1 MSDGKQQ
8 VARVAMR
15 VEGDWWVAYL
25 AAPGTMEGALEMG
38 RIRMST
44 VQDPDRKE
52 AFMGIFSSWIADISE
67 EEFGQRPDTLVQP
80 APEHERAG
88 RA

>member
-1 MSDGKQQ
+1 MSDDKQQ

-15 VEGDWWVAYL
+15 VEGDWWVAFL
-25 AAPGTMEGALEMG
+25 AEPGTMEGALELG
-38 RIRMST
+38 RIRMT
-44 VQDPDRKE
+44 VVQDPGRKQ
-52 AFMGIFSSWIADISE
+52 AFMGTFSSFVAEILE
-67 EEFGQRPDTLVQP
+67 EQFGERPEMPVQP